1 MPATVSSP
9 VRLHL
14 SLLGEIQLR
23 IEGQPATGKVY
34 GKMLALLAYLA
45 LESQRSHRREQ
56 LADLLWP
63 QLPAEAAR
71 INLRQT
77 LYHLRRMLRD
87 SDARL
92 ITGRDA
98 VRLNNAGDWWLDV
111 RAFLAAA
118 SPAGNGAQPDHRQ
131 QIEQMEAAAALYR
144 GDFLASLAVDDAA
157 EFEGWRDGWRT
168 TLQQH
173 MLRLLERLRD
183 SHAQQGASGRALQH
197 AQHYLALEPWNEA
210 AHRAVMRLLAATGRT
225 AEALDQFE
233 NCQRILAQELG
244 SSPASATRQLAET
257 LRAELLQR
265 EHSAMP
271 AAMPAAAAALQQ
283 AHAAPHSPALN
294 AATDMAGASDTAA
307 LPAGGAAAA
316 HYAERRQVTILH
328 CSLNAPGSEDAEEIA
343 ERLRLPYQLSARLA
357 SQHGGHVLAAP
368 GGSFVAYFGY
378 PVASEDAARSAVR
391 AARAI
396 HAICSEGVQAR
407 SGIHSASIVTGSAT
421 DQPDP
426 AGLASALALRL
437 CERAAGA
444 EIHLSDNTRQ
454 LVSGYFYLQPCG
466 SQALRSY
473 RVAGATS
480 ATNRLDAAAQLQQLV
495 GRTAEMAQLLALRD
509 AASEGPAQQV
519 VLRGEAGIGKSRLL
533 RELADTLA
541 PAHWQRLE
549 LQCEAA
555 LHNTPWQ
562 PLIALLE
569 RLIGGQPDQP
579 AASKRTMLTAYLA
592 SQHAALAP
600 GLTSALQTLLG
611 IAEQPAAISGEALR
625 QQTSAALLA
634 LFHSAAMQR
643 PVLLAVEDLHWA
655 DPSTLALLAALA
667 RHTATLPVLTIYTV
681 RNDTALEPWL
691 LENSSVLELQHLDD
705 AAMAAL
711 VGATGATLPAAA
723 IARIVASAE
732 GVPLFAEEL
741 AQQALEQPAASQLP
755 ATLAYLLAARLDA
768 TGPARRLAQLAATI
782 GRRFDLELL
791 SHVGPVDS
799 AHLQALQQARLL
811 EPCDARHFEF
821 RHALIH
827 AAAYQSQTRADRQ
840 RAHRRVADALLQH
853 YPQRISQQPAQLAHH
868 LGEAADY
875 PAALAWWL
883 QAGRQALAAHACAE
897 AAQHLR
903 SGLAV
908 LEKIPAS
915 AARADTECELLLALG
930 QTLLALAG
938 YGSAEAASV
947 YDRAYALCS
956 GEYAAQCDGARRFD
970 VLWGL
975 WMVSSSRAQASF
987 RTSAALIPDLLQAAS
1002 ASGDWLR
1009 RGHAHAAA
1017 ANLALWQGR
1026 FEAALEHAQSAVQ
1039 LCSGQPRPRDHQHG
1053 HDPQVAG
1060 LAYAAWAHLALGH
1073 ETAAREDCAAAIAL
1087 ARALAHPDSLCFALV
1102 HAATVHRLR
1111 HDAATVATL
1120 ADEILA
1126 LAGQYQL
1133 ALWQVAGTML
1143 RGWCLAY
1150 AGQREGLALLEFAA
1164 DAVRSVMPGI
1174 LVAFLHPLAEAL
1186 GLLHDYPAQLAQ
1198 LDAALASAEQLDDQL
1213 HRASLLQLRA
1223 TCLTNLDAT

>member
-1 MPATVSSP
+1 MPAAASSP

-14 SLLGEIQLR
+14 SLLGDIELR
-23 IEGQPATGKVY
+23 IEGQPAAGKVY

-118 SPAGNGAQPDHRQ
+118 SSAGNGAQSDHPQ

-157 EFEGWRDGWRT
+157 EFEGWRDGWRA

-183 SHAQQGASGRALQH
+183 SHAQQGTTERALQH
-197 AQHYLALEPWNEA
+197 AQHHLALEPWNEA
-210 AHRAVMRLLAATGRT
+210 AHRAVMRLLAAAGRT

-233 NCQRILAQELG
+233 NCQRLLAQELG
-244 SSPASATRQLAET
+244 TSPADATRQLAEA
-257 LRAELLQR
+257 LREDLLRR
-265 EHSAMP
+265 EHSKVP
-271 AAMPAAAAALQQ
+271 AAMPAPSAAGQYGSVL
-283 AHAAPHSPALN
+283 
-294 AATDMAGASDTAA
+294 TAA
-307 LPAGGAAAA
+307 
-316 HYAERRQVTILH
+316 YAERRQVTILY
-328 CSLNAPGSEDAEEIA
+328 CSLNASGSADAEEIA
-343 ERLRLPYQLSARLA
+343 ERLRLPYQLGTRLA

-368 GGSFVAYFGY
+368 GGSFIAYFGY

-396 HAICSEGVQAR
+396 AAICRDGVQAR
-407 SGIHSASIVTGSAT
+407 SGIHSASIVTGSIAG
-421 DQPDP
+421 QPDP
-426 AGLASALALRL
+426 AGVASALALRL
-437 CERAAGA
+437 CERAAGG
-444 EIHLSDNTRQ
+444 EVHLSDSTRQ

-480 ATNRLDAAAQLQQLV
+480 ASNRLDAAAQLQQLV

-509 AASEGPAQQV
+509 AASAGPAQQV

-533 RELADTLA
+533 RELAGTLA
-541 PAHWQRLE
+541 PARWQRLE

-555 LHNTPWQ
+555 FHSTPWQ
-562 PLIALLE
+562 PVIALLE
-569 RLIGGQPDQP
+569 RLIGCQPDQP
-579 AASKRTMLTAYLA
+579 AASKRSMLSDYLA
-592 SQHAALAP
+592 SQHAALAASV
-600 GLTSALQTLLG
+600 TATLQTLLG
-611 IAEQPAAISGEALR
+611 IAEQPAAISSEALR

-634 LFHSAAMQR
+634 LFHSAAAQR

-667 RHTATLPVLTIYTV
+667 RHTAALPVMTVYTV
-681 RNDTALEPWL
+681 RNDSGLEPWL
-691 LENSSVLELQHLDD
+691 QENSTVLELQHLDD
-705 AAMAAL
+705 GAMTVL
-711 VGATGATLPAAA
+711 VGATGAALSAAA

-732 GVPLFAEEL
+732 GIPLFAEEL
-741 AQQALEQPAASQLP
+741 AQQALEQPGARQLP
-755 ATLAYLLAARLDA
+755 ATLAYLLAARLDT
-768 TGPARRLAQLAATI
+768 TGAARRLAQLAATI

-791 SHVGPVDS
+791 AHVGPVDND
-799 AHLQALQQARLL
+799 HLQALQQARLL
-811 EPCDARHFEF
+811 EQCDARHFEF

-840 RAHRRVADALLQH
+840 HAHRRVADALLQH
-853 YPQRISQQPAQLAHH
+853 YPQRASQQPAQLAHH

-897 AAQHLR
+897 AAEHLR

-908 LEKIPAS
+908 LEQIPAS
-915 AARADTECELLLALG
+915 AARADSECELLLALG

-947 YDRAYALCS
+947 YDRAHALCS

-1002 ASGDWLR
+1002 ASGDWQR

-1017 ANLALWQGR
+1017 ANLALWRGR
-1026 FEAALEHAQSAVQ
+1026 FEAALEHARSAVQ

-1060 LAYAAWAHLALGH
+1060 LAYAAWAHLALGQH
-1073 ETAAREDCAAAIAL
+1073 AAALEDCSAAIAL
-1087 ARALAHPDSLCFALV
+1087 ARTLDHPDSLCFALV
-1102 HAATVHRLR
+1102 HAATVYRLR

-1186 GLLHDYPAQLAQ
+1186 GFLHDYPAQLAQ

-1223 TCLTNLDAT
+1223 ACLASLEHQA